1 MTSGLSR
8 QTQSR
13 DVTTIGVSWRDSSD
27 MGIRDTINF
36 ITLNEQDNPIKL
48 DIWMGTWNGTVFHS
62 TSNWKEMHTL
72 QQTLQN
78 EANLGGT
85 RVKHRHLIYCTDNSV
100 MCDIFR
106 KGVSKSDTLQKLF
119 LEVKLLEL

>member
-1 MTSGLSR
+1 
-8 QTQSR
+8 
-13 DVTTIGVSWRDSSD
+13 

-36 ITLNEQDNPIKL
+36 ITLNEQENPIKL

-78 EANLGGT
+78 EANLGGLGSNT
-85 RVKHRHLIYCTDNSV
+85 VISYTAQTIQSCV
-100 MCDIFR
+100 IFLG
-106 KGVSKSDTLQKLF
+106 KELANQTPSKSYF
-119 LEVKLLEL
+119 